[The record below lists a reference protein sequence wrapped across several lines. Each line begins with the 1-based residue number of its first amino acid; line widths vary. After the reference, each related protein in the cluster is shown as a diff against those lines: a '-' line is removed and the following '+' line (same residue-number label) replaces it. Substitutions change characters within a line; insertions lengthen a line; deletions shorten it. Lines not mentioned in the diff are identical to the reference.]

1 MPEDDVA
8 DDSYEAGEHFVWTTW
23 RGPKAMRA
31 AATADNWQHAKHARL
46 GSNVLNVL
54 TMDMF
59 TQIF

>member
-1 MPEDDVA
+1 MPEGDVA
-8 DDSYEAGEHFVWTTW
+8 DDTYEAGEHLVWTTW

-31 AATADNWQHAKHARL
+31 ATADNWQHAKHARP

-54 TMDMF
+54 IMDIF